1 MAAINIPPI
10 NMEIIAKIIA
20 ETVEKLREENIYPK
34 EILDTISKLKPS
46 ESFLK
51 FINKV
56 FRLFCRKLNQDRM
69 LALFYG
75 EIIKDWR
82 MYFPPCDNQKAINV
96 LLIHLLQKLV
106 VYHKLA
112 SNKQRDDQVRCIVNV
127 IY

>member
-1 MAAINIPPI
+1 VADINIPPI
-10 NMEIIAKIIA
+10 NMEIIAKSIA

-51 FINKV
+51 FITKV

-82 MYFPPCDNQKAINV
+82 MYFLPCDNQKAINV
-96 LLIHLLQKLV
+96 LLIHLPQKLV